1 MRTAQRIA
9 FSDQTATNVAD
20 MGGERSRLQ
29 TQFRVYNNGP
39 AHVAGLVWT
48 ADFWANPQTT
58 LARFQSFGNDAG
70 GGFENWLA
78 VVEVPGLDVS
88 FEYVI
93 FCDDYRGVQE
103 VPRIYDTNGGETYR
117 IQASFG

>member
-1 MRTAQRIA
+1 MR
-9 FSDQTATNVAD
+9 F
-20 MGGERSRLQ
+20 
-29 TQFRVYNNGP
+29 P
-39 AHVAGLVWT
+39 AHVAGPVWT

-58 LARFQSFGNDAG
+58 VARFQGFGTDAG

-78 VVEVPGLDVS
+78 TVDVPGLDAQ

-103 VPRIYDTNGGETYR
+103 VPRIYDTNAGETYR
-117 IQASFG
+117 IQALGT